1 MRTRRERRDRR
12 DAGRFAV
19 VLLVAFCVLW
29 ALASRGPIDRY
40 GAALA
45 PAAPKEPVD
54 EEWMAKVRQLAAAR
68 RVPPVDARLDP
79 VWKAIPGY
87 NGLEVDVEQS
97 YWKSRA
103 MGVVSAEALVYRQ
116 VPPKVQLDDLM
127 PAPIYKGNPQKPVV
141 ALMVNV
147 SWGTEWIEPMLDIL
161 RREGVRA
168 TFFLDG
174 SWVAKNPDVAK
185 RIAAAGHEIGNHGY
199 SHPLFSR
206 VSTARIEQEIARTN
220 EVIERTVGV
229 RPSLLAPP
237 AGDYDERTV
246 RLAWQ
251 AFGMKTILWT
261 LDTVDWKRPPATAI
275 VQRIV
280 PRVHGG
286 ALILMHPTE
295 PTVKALPA
303 LIRGIRA
310 KELIPST
317 VSDCLSPERVTGP
330 FPPTENQGSS
340 GVGF

>member
-45 PAAPKEPVD
+45 PAEPKEPVD

-185 RIAAAGHEIGNHGY
+185 QIAAAGHEIGNHGY